1 MGAITETSGARE
13 VVTRGILDA
22 AAKPVKSAVNG
33 RARYTSNRSMKP
45 RILVIPNAS
54 SWILGDIARQI
65 IAAHADR
72 FEFRY
77 LSELTARAR
86 PDHLRRLAGEVDL
99 VHALTEVIAARIW
112 DVVDAST
119 PVVTWIHHICE
130 WRPEHQRAVER
141 SAHIVASTEGW
152 RDAILERAPSAPV
165 TVVGYGVD
173 TQRFRRQRIDR
184 ASFGLP
190 DGAFVVGIIGSRFS
204 DLDGNR
210 KGLDTLRSVV
220 HAVNP
225 HIPSLHIVFVGP
237 GWDDEVTQLRAD
249 GISASA
255 VGFLP
260 AARLPDV
267 YSVLDAY
274 LMTSR
279 VEGGP
284 CTILEAMACETPV
297 IATRVGLVEDVLFGP
312 FARFTAPAG
321 DAPQLSKTLIEL
333 CALAPGERAQVGQQ
347 FRDRVVQSRQ
357 WNRTLQPL
365 ARVYDDAASSP
376 EARVG
381 TNGTG
386 HDVGREIATVSAAD
400 ALIGST
406 HAVLQAPAAL
416 GTSVRM
422 FRSMT
427 ADLSSGDVLRG
438 AALLGGALTARIR
451 KSR

>member
-1 MGAITETSGARE
+1 
-13 VVTRGILDA
+13 
-22 AAKPVKSAVNG
+22 
-33 RARYTSNRSMKP
+33 MKP
-45 RILVIPNAS
+45 RILVIPNTS
-54 SWILGDIARQI
+54 SWILGDMARKI

-86 PDHLRRLAGEVDL
+86 PDLLRRLADEVD
-99 VHALTEVIAARIW
+99 VIHALTEVIAARVW
-112 DVVDAST
+112 DVIDAST
-119 PVVTWIHHICE
+119 PVVTWIHHVCE

-141 SAHIVASTEGW
+141 SVHIVACTQGW
-152 RDAILERAPSAPV
+152 RDAILELAPSAAV
-165 TVVGYGVD
+165 TVVEHGVD
-173 TQRFRRQRIDR
+173 AQRFRRKSIDR
-184 ASFGLP
+184 ASFDLP
-190 DGAFVVGIIGSRFS
+190 NDAFVVGIIGSRFS

-220 HAVNP
+220 HAANP
-225 HIPSLHIVFVGP
+225 DVRSMHVVFVGP
-237 GWDDEVTQLRAD
+237 GWDDEVSHLRAD

-255 VGFLP
+255 LGFLP

-267 YSVLDAY
+267 YSALDAY

-297 IATRVGLVEDVLFGP
+297 VATRVGLVEDVLCGA

-321 DAPQLSKTLIEL
+321 DAPGLTKALIEL
-333 CALAPGERAQVGQQ
+333 SALDASERARVGRQ
-347 FRDRVVQSRQ
+347 FRDCVVQTRQ
-357 WNRTLQPL
+357 WSQTLRPL
-365 ARVYDDAASSP
+365 APVYESAAASARTSA
-376 EARVG
+376 EARR
-381 TNGTG
+381 NG

-406 HAVLQAPAAL
+406 HAVLHAPAAL

-451 KSR
+451 RNR